1 MAQDLNSPK
10 FVIGVIGTG
19 TMGRGIAQIAV
30 TGGFRVK
37 MYDAQDGA
45 ADKAQEFITRM
56 ISRAAEKGQMSEDDA
71 AIANGRLEIVDSLA
85 DLADCGMVVEAIVEN
100 LDVKRKVFSELE
112 GIVAEDAIL
121 ASNTSSLSVTQIAA
135 GCAKPERVAGFHFF
149 NPVPL
154 LKVVEVVDG
163 QLTASWVAD
172 KLDAIARKCGHDPVR
187 TQDTPG
193 FLVNHAGRGLYTEGV
208 RILAEGIAEAHQVDD
223 VLREGGAGFRMGPF
237 ELMDTTGLDVSGV
250 VMESIYEQFYQEQR
264 FKPQAFIRNRMAA
277 GLFGRK
283 VGKGF
288 YDYDDNKK
296 VAPKVAAAPTDR
308 PDRVWIGPQGHDATK
323 ILADFLDG
331 KVEIETGDKPSARA
345 ICMVAPLG
353 RDATMTAIDLG
364 IEAERTVAVDTLFG
378 LDGRRTMMTTSVTD
392 EGVRDLA
399 HGVLA
404 SDGGAVT
411 VIHDSPGFIAQRVIA
426 TIVNISCEIA
436 QMRIATPED
445 INKAVSLGLAYPQGP
460 LQFGDSLGAGKVHAI
475 LTAMHDFYG
484 DPRYRPSPW
493 LTRRAR
499 LGISLM
505 TPEA

>member
-1 MAQDLNSPK
+1 MVQDVNSPK

-37 MYDAQDGA
+37 MYDAQEGA
-45 ADKAQEFITRM
+45 AEKAREFIARM
-56 ISRAAEKGQMSEDDA
+56 VSRAAEKGQMSEGDA
-71 AIANGRLEIVDSLA
+71 AAANGRLEIVGALSE
-85 DLADCGMVVEAIVEN
+85 LADCGMVVEAIVEI
-100 LDVKRKVFSELE
+100 LDVKRDLFRELE
-112 GIVAEDAIL
+112 AVVADDAIL

-135 GCAKPERVAGFHFF
+135 GCARPERVAGYHFF

-163 QLTASWVAD
+163 QLTAPWVAD
-172 KLDAIARKCGHDPVR
+172 KLDAISRKCGHDPVR

-223 VLREGGAGFRMGPF
+223 VLREGGAAFRMGPF

-288 YDYDDNKK
+288 YTYEDNKK
-296 VAPKVAAAPTDR
+296 IAPPAPETPTDL
-308 PDRVWIGPQGHDATK
+308 PDSVWIGPQGHDGAK
-323 ILADFLDG
+323 LLADFLKDT
-331 KVEIETGDKPSARA
+331 VEIETGDKPSARA

-364 IEAERTVAVDTLFG
+364 IEAERTVAVDTMFG
-378 LDGRRTMMTTSVTD
+378 LDGRRTLMTTSVTD
-392 EGVRDLA
+392 ATVRDLA
-399 HGVLA
+399 HAALA
-404 SDGGAVT
+404 ADGGAVT

-426 TIVNISCEIA
+426 TIVNISAEIA

-445 INKAVSLGLAYPQGP
+445 INKAVRLGLAYPQGP
-460 LQFGDSLGAGKVHAI
+460 LEFGDTIGASKIHAI

-484 DPRYRPSPW
+484 DSRYRPSPW

>member
-1 MAQDLNSPK
+1 MAQDVNSPD
-10 FVIGVIGTG
+10 FVIGIIGTG
-19 TMGRGIAQIAV
+19 TMGRGIAQISV
-30 TGGFRVK
+30 TGGFKVK
-37 MYDAQDGA
+37 MFDAQEGA

-56 ISRAAEKGQMSEDDA
+56 VSRAAEKGQVSEEDA
-71 AIANGRLEIVDSLA
+71 AASNGRLQIVGALS
-85 DLADCGMVVEAIVEN
+85 DLSDCGMIVEAIVEN

-112 GIVAEDAIL
+112 GYVGDDTIL

-163 QLTASWVAD
+163 QMTAPWVAD
-172 KLDAIARKCGHDPVR
+172 KLDAISRKCGHDPVR

-208 RILAEGIAEAHQVDD
+208 RILAESIAEPHQVDD

-288 YDYDDNKK
+288 YDYEDYKK
-296 VAPKVAAAPTDR
+296 VAPAAPAAPTDL
-308 PDRVWIGPQGHDATK
+308 PEAVWIGPQGHDSTK
-323 ILADFLDG
+323 VLADFLDG
-331 KVEIETGDKPSARA
+331 KVDIETGDKPSARA
-345 ICMVAPLG
+345 ICMVAPMG
-353 RDATMTAIDLG
+353 RDATMTAIDLC

-378 LDGRRTMMTTSVTD
+378 LDDRRTLMTTSVTD

-399 HGVLA
+399 HGLLA

-426 TIVNISCEIA
+426 TIVNISSEIA
-436 QMRIATPED
+436 QMGIATPED
-445 INKAVSLGLAYPQGP
+445 INKAVRLGLAYPQGP
-460 LQFGDSLGAGKVHAI
+460 LEFGDSLGAGKIHAI

>member
-1 MAQDLNSPK
+1 MARDVNSPDYI
-10 FVIGVIGTG
+10 IGVIGTG

-30 TGGFRVK
+30 AGGFHVR
-37 MYDAQDGA
+37 MYDAQEGA
-45 ADKAQEFITRM
+45 AAAAQEFVGRM
-56 ISRAAEKGQMSEDDA
+56 INRAAEKGQMTAEA
-71 AIANGRLEIVDSLA
+71 AAKAVGRLEIVSTLKQFA
-85 DLADCGMVVEAIVEN
+85 GCAMVVEAIVEN
-100 LDVKRKVFSELE
+100 LDIKRSLFRELE
-112 GIVAEDAIL
+112 GIVGDDTIL

-135 GCAKPERVAGFHFF
+135 GCDKPERVAGYHFF

-163 QLTASWVAD
+163 QLTAPWVAD
-172 KLDAIARKCGHDPVR
+172 RLDAIARKCGHEPVR

-208 RILAEGIAEAHQVDD
+208 RILAEGIAAPHQVDD

-277 GLFGRK
+277 GLLGRK
-283 VGKGF
+283 TGRGF
-288 YDYDDNKK
+288 YRYEDNKK
-296 VAPKVAAAPTDR
+296 IVPKEPEVPSDL
-308 PDRVWIGPQGHDATK
+308 PDTVWVGPHGSVGAK
-323 ILADFLDG
+323 ALADFLKD
-331 KVEIETGDKPSARA
+331 KVPVETGAKPSARA

-353 RDATMTAIDLG
+353 RDATMTAVDLG
-364 IEAERTVAVDTLFG
+364 VEAERTVAVDTLLG
-378 LDGRRTMMTTSVTD
+378 LGGRRTLMTTSVTD
-392 EGVRDLA
+392 DGVRDLA
-399 HGVLA
+399 HAVLA
-404 SDGGAVT
+404 ADGGAVT
-411 VIHDSPGFIAQRVIA
+411 VIHDSPGFIAQRVLA
-426 TIVNISCEIA
+426 TVVNISAEIA
-436 QMRIATPED
+436 QMRIASPED
-445 INKAVSLGLAYPQGP
+445 INKAVRLGLAYPQGP
-460 LQFGDSLGAGKVHAI
+460 LEFGDSIGPSRILAI
-475 LTAMHDFYG
+475 LNAMHEFYG

>member
-1 MAQDLNSPK
+1 MAQDVNSPD

-19 TMGRGIAQIAV
+19 TMGRGIAQISV
-30 TGGFRVK
+30 TGGFKVK
-37 MYDAQDGA
+37 MFDAQEGA

-56 ISRAAEKGQMSEDDA
+56 VSRAAEKGQISEEDA
-71 AIANGRLEIVDSLA
+71 AAANGRLQIVGALS
-85 DLADCGMVVEAIVEN
+85 DLSDCGMIIEAIVEN
-100 LDVKRKVFSELE
+100 LDVKRAVFSELE
-112 GIVAEDAIL
+112 GFVADDTIL

-163 QLTASWVAD
+163 QMTAPWVAD
-172 KLDAIARKCGHDPVR
+172 KLDAISRKCGHDPVR

-208 RILAEGIAEAHQVDD
+208 RILAEGIAGPHQVDD
-223 VLREGGAGFRMGPF
+223 VLREGGANFRMGPF

-288 YDYDDNKK
+288 YDYEDNKK
-296 VAPKVAAAPTDR
+296 VVPASPAAPTDL
-308 PDRVWIGPQGHDATK
+308 PDSVWIGPQGHDGAK
-323 ILADFLDG
+323 VLAGFLDG
-331 KVEIETGDKPSARA
+331 KIEIETGDRPSAKA
-345 ICMVAPLG
+345 ICLVAPLG

-378 LDGRRTMMTTSVTD
+378 LEGRRTMMTTSVTD

-399 HGVLA
+399 HGLLA

-426 TIVNISCEIA
+426 TIVNISSEIA

-445 INKAVSLGLAYPQGP
+445 INKAVRLGLAYPQGP
-460 LQFGDSLGAGKVHAI
+460 LEFGDSLGAGKIHAI

>member
-1 MAQDLNSPK
+1 MAQDVNSPHYT
-10 FVIGVIGTG
+10 IGVIGTG
-19 TMGRGIAQIAV
+19 TMGRGIAQISVA
-30 TGGFRVK
+30 GGFKVK
-37 MYDAQDGA
+37 IFDSEKGA
-45 ADKAQEFITRM
+45 AQKAEDFIHRM
-56 ISRAAEKGQMSEDDA
+56 IKRSAEKGQISEIEAEA
-71 AIANGRLEIVDSLA
+71 ANARLNIVESLA
-85 DLADCGMVVEAIVEN
+85 DFADCSLVIEAIVEN
-100 LDVKRKVFSELE
+100 LDIKRAVFSELE
-112 GIVAEDAIL
+112 GIVAEDTIL

-135 GCAKPERVAGFHFF
+135 GCEKPDRVAGYHYF

-163 QLTASWVAD
+163 QMTAPWVVD
-172 KLDAIARKCGHDPVR
+172 KLDVIARKCGHEPVR
-187 TQDTPG
+187 TRDTPG
-193 FLVNHAGRGLYTEGV
+193 FLVNHAGRGLYTEGA
-208 RILAEGIAEAHQVDD
+208 RILAEGIAEQHQVDD
-223 VLREGGAGFRMGPF
+223 VLREGGANFRMGPF

-250 VMESIYEQFYQEQR
+250 VMESIYEQFYHEPR

-277 GLFGRK
+277 GLYGRK
-283 VGKGF
+283 VGQGF
-288 YDYDDNKK
+288 YPYEDNRK
-296 VAPKVAAAPTDR
+296 VTPDEVEVPTDR
-308 PDRVWIGPQGHDATK
+308 PDSVWVGPEGHDSTK
-323 ILADFLDG
+323 LLADFLKDH
-331 KVEIETGDKPSARA
+331 VEVETGAKPSAKA

-404 SDGGAVT
+404 GDGGKVT

-426 TIVNISCEIA
+426 TIVNISAEIA
-436 QMRIATPED
+436 QMRIATPVD
-445 INKAVSLGLAYPQGP
+445 INKAVKLGLAYPQGP
-460 LQFGDSLGAGKVHAI
+460 LEFGDTLGLGKILAI
-475 LTAMHDFYG
+475 LTAMYDFYG

>member
-1 MAQDLNSPK
+1 MAQDVNSPD

-30 TGGFRVK
+30 SGGFKVK
-37 MYDAQDGA
+37 MFDAQEGA

-56 ISRAAEKGQMSEDDA
+56 VSRAAEKGQMSEEDA
-71 AIANGRLEIVDSLA
+71 AAANGRLQIVGALS
-85 DLADCGMVVEAIVEN
+85 DLADCGMIVEAIVEN

-112 GIVAEDAIL
+112 GYVADDTIL

-163 QLTASWVAD
+163 QMTAPWVAD
-172 KLDAIARKCGHDPVR
+172 KLDAISRKCGHDPVR

-208 RILAEGIAEAHQVDD
+208 RILAESIAEPHQVDD

-288 YDYDDNKK
+288 YDYEDNKK
-296 VAPKVAAAPTDR
+296 VAPAAPAAPTDL
-308 PDRVWIGPQGHDATK
+308 PEAVWIGPQGHDSTK
-323 ILADFLDG
+323 VLADFLDG
-331 KVEIETGDKPSARA
+331 KVDIETGAKPSARA
-345 ICMVAPLG
+345 ICMVAPMG

-399 HGVLA
+399 HGLLA

-426 TIVNISCEIA
+426 TIVNISSEIA
-436 QMRIATPED
+436 QMGIATPED
-445 INKAVSLGLAYPQGP
+445 INKAVRLGLAYPQGP
-460 LQFGDSLGAGKVHAI
+460 LEFGDSLGAGKIHAI

-499 LGISLM
+499 LGVSLM

>member
-1 MAQDLNSPK
+1 MAQDVNSPD

-19 TMGRGIAQIAV
+19 TMGRGIAQISV
-30 TGGFRVK
+30 TGGYKVK
-37 MYDAQDGA
+37 MFDAQEGA

-56 ISRAAEKGQMSEDDA
+56 VSRAAEKGQMSEEDA
-71 AIANGRLEIVDSLA
+71 AAANGRLQIVGSLS
-85 DLADCGMVVEAIVEN
+85 DMADCGMIVEAIVEN
-100 LDVKRKVFSELE
+100 LDVKRAVFSELE
-112 GIVAEDAIL
+112 GIIADDAIL

-135 GCAKPERVAGFHFF
+135 GCAKPERVAGYHFF

-163 QLTASWVAD
+163 QMTAPWVAD
-172 KLDAIARKCGHDPVR
+172 KLDAIARKCGHEPVR

-208 RILAEGIAEAHQVDD
+208 RILAEGIAEPHQVDD
-223 VLREGGAGFRMGPF
+223 VLREGGAAFRMGPF

-288 YDYDDNKK
+288 YDYEENRK
-296 VAPKVAAAPTDR
+296 VPPAEVAAPTDL
-308 PDRVWIGPQGHDATK
+308 PDSVWIGPQGHDATAV
-323 ILADFLDG
+323 LQAFLDG
-331 KVEIETGDKPSARA
+331 KVEIETGDKPSAKA
-345 ICMVAPLG
+345 ICLVAPMG

-378 LDGRRTMMTTSVTD
+378 LEGRRTMMTTSVTD

-399 HGVLA
+399 HGLLA

-426 TIVNISCEIA
+426 TIVNISSEIA
-436 QMRIATPED
+436 QMGIATPED
-445 INKAVSLGLAYPQGP
+445 INKAVRLGLAYPQGP
-460 LQFGDSLGAGKVHAI
+460 LEFGDTLGPAKIHGI

>member
-1 MAQDLNSPK
+1 MAQDVNSPDYT
-10 FVIGVIGTG
+10 IGVIGTG

-30 TGGFRVK
+30 TGGFQVK
-37 MYDAQDGA
+37 IYDAEDGA
-45 ADKAQEFITRM
+45 AVKAEEFIHRM
-56 ISRAAEKGQMSEDDA
+56 VNRAAEKGQVSEDEATA
-71 AIANGRLEIVDSLA
+71 ANSRLQIVSGLA
-85 DLADCGMVVEAIVEN
+85 EFAGCGMVVEAIVEN
-100 LDVKRKVFSELE
+100 LDIKRRLFNELE
-112 GIVAEDAIL
+112 GIVAEDTIL

-135 GCAKPERVAGFHFF
+135 GCDKPERVAGYHFF

-163 QLTASWVAD
+163 QMTAPWVAE
-172 KLDAIARKCGHDPVR
+172 KLDAISRKCGHEPVR

-193 FLVNHAGRGLYTEGV
+193 FLVNHAGRGLYTEGA
-208 RILAEGIAEAHQVDD
+208 RILAEGIAEPHNVDD
-223 VLREGGAGFRMGPF
+223 VMREGGANFRMGPF

-277 GLFGRK
+277 GLYGRK
-283 VGKGF
+283 VGRGF
-288 YDYDDNKK
+288 YIYNDNKK
-296 VAPKVAAAPTDR
+296 APPEEPAPPTDL
-308 PDRVWIGPQGHDATK
+308 PESVWVGPGGHEGAAV
-323 ILADFLDG
+323 LAEFLDG
-331 KVEIETGDKPSARA
+331 KVDVETGKKPSARA

-353 RDATMTAIDLG
+353 RDATMTALDLG

-378 LDGRRTMMTTSVTD
+378 LEGRRTLMTTSVTD

-399 HGVLA
+399 HAVLTA
-404 SDGGAVT
+404 DDIPVT
-411 VIHDSPGFIAQRVIA
+411 FIHDSPGFIAQRVIA
-426 TIVNISCEIA
+426 TIVNISAEIA

-445 INKAVSLGLAYPQGP
+445 INKAVKLGLAYPQGP
-460 LQFGDSLGAGKVHAI
+460 LEFGDTLGPAKIHAI

-499 LGISLM
+499 LGVSLM

>member
-1 MAQDLNSPK
+1 MAQDVNSSK

-30 TGGFRVK
+30 IGGFTVK
-37 MYDAQDGA
+37 MFDAQDGA
-45 ADKAQEFITRM
+45 ADKAQEFIARM
-56 ISRAAEKGQMSEDDA
+56 INRAAEKGQMSEDAA

-112 GIVAEDAIL
+112 GLVAEDAIL

-163 QLTASWVAD
+163 QLTAPWVAD

-223 VLREGGAGFRMGPF
+223 VLREGGAAFRMGPF

-277 GLFGRK
+277 GLLGRK
-283 VGKGF
+283 TGKGF
-288 YDYDDNKK
+288 YAYEENKK
-296 VAPKVAAAPTDR
+296 IAPKVAAAPTDL
-308 PDRVWIGPQGHDATK
+308 PDAVWIGGQGHDGAT
-323 ILADFLDG
+323 ILAEFLKG

-378 LDGRRTMMTTSVTD
+378 LDGRRTLMTTSVTD
-392 EGVRDLA
+392 TGVRDLA
-399 HGVLA
+399 HAVLA
-404 SDGGAVT
+404 ADGGAVT
-411 VIHDSPGFIAQRVIA
+411 VIHDSPGFIAQRTIA
-426 TIVNISCEIA
+426 TIVNIASEIA

-445 INKAVSLGLAYPQGP
+445 INKAVRLGLAYPQGP
-460 LQFGDSLGAGKVHAI
+460 LEFGDSVGAAKIHAI
-475 LTAMHDFYG
+475 LTAMHAFYG
-484 DPRYRPSPW
+484 APRYRPSPW

>member
-1 MAQDLNSPK
+1 MAQDINSPDYT
-10 FVIGVIGTG
+10 IGVIGTG
-19 TMGRGIAQIAV
+19 TMGRGIAQISV
-30 TGGFRVK
+30 VGGYKVK
-37 MYDAQDGA
+37 MFDAQEGA
-45 ADKAQEFITRM
+45 AAKAEEFIHRM
-56 ISRAAEKGQMSEDDA
+56 VNRAAEKGQITEGEAEA
-71 AIANGRLEIVDSLA
+71 ATGRLAIVNNLSEMGDCSL
-85 DLADCGMVVEAIVEN
+85 VIEAIVEN
-100 LDVKRKVFSELE
+100 LDVKRAVFSELE

-135 GCAKPERVAGFHFF
+135 GCEKPERVAGYHYF

-163 QLTASWVAD
+163 QMTAPWVAD
-172 KLDAIARKCGHDPVR
+172 KLDAIARKCGHEPVR

-208 RILAEGIAEAHQVDD
+208 RILAEGIAEPHQVDD

-277 GLFGRK
+277 GLYGRK
-283 VGKGF
+283 VGQGF
-288 YDYDDNKK
+288 YTYESNKK
-296 VAPKVAAAPTDR
+296 IAPKEAAVMSDL
-308 PDRVWIGPQGHDATK
+308 PDSVWVGPEGHDAAK
-323 ILADFLDG
+323 ILADYLKDY
-331 KVEIETGDKPSARA
+331 VEVETGAKPSAKA
-345 ICMVAPLG
+345 ICMVGPMG
-353 RDATMTAIDLG
+353 RDATMTAVDLG

-404 SDGGAVT
+404 ADGGKVT

-426 TIVNISCEIA
+426 TIVNISSEIA
-436 QMRIATPED
+436 QMRIATPDD
-445 INKAVSLGLAYPQGP
+445 INKAVTLGLAYPKGP
-460 LQFGDSLGAGKVHAI
+460 LEFGDLLGAAKIHAI